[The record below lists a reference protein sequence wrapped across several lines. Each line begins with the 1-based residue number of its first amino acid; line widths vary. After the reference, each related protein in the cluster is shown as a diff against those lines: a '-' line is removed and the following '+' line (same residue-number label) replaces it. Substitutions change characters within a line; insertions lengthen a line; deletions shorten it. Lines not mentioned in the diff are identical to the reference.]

1 MLLTNS
7 SRIRPRWWSGGVAG
21 AIAQCFTAPF
31 DLIEARMVV
40 IKKDRGMAS
49 NLQQAIRTHG
59 FISLYDGLSAQLVRQ
74 LTYTSLRFHL
84 YEMGKEHLDDP
95 AGLWH
100 KVLVAALAGC
110 VAGVVGTPMELIN
123 TRMQV
128 NRALPKETRWN
139 YRNVFDG
146 LYRVTREEGFTKL
159 YSGCFLSFMRSS
171 LITISQNA
179 AYDQA
184 KQIYAEVFHMKH
196 DNTLLHLIS
205 SVTAAFICGPIIKPI
220 ENLRYLRMVDSRR
233 LLNSISYMMRFGS
246 RGPFRG
252 LQTSEAQLIVDAIA
266 SQP

>member
-1 MLLTNS
+1 M
-7 SRIRPRWWSGGVAG
+7 
-21 AIAQCFTAPF
+21 
-31 DLIEARMVV
+31 
-40 IKKDRGMAS
+40 
-49 NLQQAIRTHG
+49 
-59 FISLYDGLSAQLVRQ
+59 RQ
-74 LTYTSLRFHL
+74 LTYTSMRFHL

-95 AGLWH
+95 AGLLD

-179 AYDQA
+179 AYDQVWFY
-184 KQIYAEVFHMKH
+184 KYI
-196 DNTLLHLIS
+196 T
-205 SVTAAFICGPIIKPI
+205 
-220 ENLRYLRMVDSRR
+220 
-233 LLNSISYMMRFGS
+233 
-246 RGPFRG
+246 
-252 LQTSEAQLIVDAIA
+252 
-266 SQP
+266 